1 MMTPLDNLIAAAA
14 AAAAAVAAANA
25 VRTEQLGTTTVTAT
39 TAAAPLPQFKGKGQP
54 PGTEKRRGPGRPPKK
69 KSDPGYVKVLS
80 FAGTDQAGEVM
91 PVALP
96 LPENHRI
103 NSGPTVNKGKD
114 KQAANA
120 AIAPRGNKGQ
130 VDKDL
135 YIESVGEFA
144 GDLIYESESD
154 GDDEVDPVEGEDATA
169 GEAEAQGD
177 QIHEVISVRNSETL
191 SFANL
196 MLELVAAPPVAGTSA
211 AGADAVNDEIKAFE
225 QEYKTFER
233 EYEAYIETMVKNPP
247 KAESTQRSYKSWLAR
262 WKAFCL
268 KNYKDADMPFE
279 VEEYKAHVFFKD
291 VVFTRTTTKT
301 FHDMS
306 CKTKKVLVDR
316 LTDGSRQ
323 PTYLQP
329 ASDQHWRNSDQGQT
343 GTEGTPANVV
353 QRVVD
358 MEMFLLEVP
367 KDKDGKQKI
376 VCPLAYQTVVM
387 ARKAITYLHVETQQ
401 QIAFYATLM
410 TGHSISGC

>member
-1 MMTPLDNLIAAAA
+1 M
-14 AAAAAVAAANA
+14 
-25 VRTEQLGTTTVTAT
+25 
-39 TAAAPLPQFKGKGQP
+39 AAAPLPQFKRKDQP
-54 PGTEKRRGPGRPPKK
+54 PGTEKRRGPGQPPKK

-80 FAGTDQAGEVM
+80 FAG
-91 PVALP
+91 
-96 LPENHRI
+96 
-103 NSGPTVNKGKD
+103 KD
-114 KQAANA
+114 KQVANA

-144 GDLIYESESD
+144 DDLIYESESD
-154 GDDEVDPVEGEDATA
+154 GNDEVDPVEGEDTTA

-177 QIHEVISVRNSETL
+177 QIHEVISVQNSETL

-211 AGADAVNDEIKAFE
+211 AGTDAVNDEIKAFE

-247 KAESTQRSYKSWLAR
+247 KAESTQCSYKSWLAR

-268 KNYKDADMPFE
+268 KSYKDADMPFE
-279 VEEYKAHVFFKD
+279 VEEYKVHVFFKD

-316 LTDGSRQ
+316 LKVGSRQ

-343 GTEGTPANVV
+343 GAEETAANVM

-358 MEMFLLEVP
+358 MEMF
-367 KDKDGKQKI
+367 
-376 VCPLAYQTVVM
+376 VM
-387 ARKAITYLHVETQQ
+387 ARKAITYLHVRQISQLKTGSRKRNPFPLITGSAVIKTLFDSYKQTLVYGQFGSGQDPAANCILRNSYDRTQHLRMLADTWQ
-401 QIAFYATLM
+401 
-410 TGHSISGC
+410 SIDNPAPLLALREHFVITVRHAMLL